1 MGTDIIYI
9 FKLFIHSFTFIL
21 KIVPFYRRNFC
32 DGHIILVLYILIV
45 YRRRIHLVRKTFPNK
60 TIFIHFYNNNFY
72 LFLFSV
78 SGTNVSGHKNSLFEK
93 QKEIDTECKSD
104 DNGQEKAVKESV
116 DDHIRNQELGQIQ
129 RQRQVMSHKILFV
142 LYLSPM

>member
-1 MGTDIIYI
+1 M
-9 FKLFIHSFTFIL
+9 
-21 KIVPFYRRNFC
+21 R
-32 DGHIILVLYILIV
+32 
-45 YRRRIHLVRKTFPNK
+45 
-60 TIFIHFYNNNFY
+60 
-72 LFLFSV
+72 LFLFIFTKIFFLLFLSSV